1 MSIELAAL
9 FFARNSPISSTSF
22 GFPNVKIESREKAEV
37 NQSGGKLYLVIM
49 RYLCERRYTNKY
61 SVNGIIE

>member
-9 FFARNSPISSTSF
+9 FSARSSPISSASF
-22 GFPNVKIESREKAEV
+22 DFPNVEIEKAKV
-37 NQSGGKLYLVIM
+37 NQSSEGKLYLVIM

-61 SVNGIIE
+61 SVNGIVE